1 MLELPFMDAEML
13 DSNRKTRQMGVRLF
27 EDQIEFLD
35 WLIVH
40 KYRKNR
46 TRSAIIR
53 EILDAGIEQEK
64 K

>member
-1 MLELPFMDAEML
+1 MDAEML
-13 DSNRKTRQMGVRLF
+13 DSSRKTRQMGVRLF

-46 TRSAIIR
+46 TRSALIR
-53 EILDAGIEQEK
+53 EILDVPIQEEK